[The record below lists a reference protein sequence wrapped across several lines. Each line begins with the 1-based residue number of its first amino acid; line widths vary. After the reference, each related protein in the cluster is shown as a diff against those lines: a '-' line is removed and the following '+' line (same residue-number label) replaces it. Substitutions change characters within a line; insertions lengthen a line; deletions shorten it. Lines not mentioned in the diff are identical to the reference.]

1 MINQPQQPV
10 EVILLKQLASHLAT
24 PIFVVDPE
32 GNLLYFNEPAEDIL
46 ARRYDET
53 GQLPVA
59 EWSTIFT
66 PVDHVTRLR
75 VRWAIQL
82 PVPAQVPVGTNLADV
97 ERWMIFATLQKCC
110 GNKTRAAALLGVSLK
125 TLYNRLNAYRAQ
137 GLVMDYAATAG
148 RDIEI
153 TGLHADLTGELTE
166 AL

>member
-1 MINQPQQPV
+1 MGNPMTDTVP
-10 EVILLKQLASHLAT
+10 T
-24 PIFVVDPE
+24 RDPRAYLGHDTDVLGHDTDVRAE
-32 GNLLYFNEPAEDIL
+32 LREPRAAQEL
-46 ARRYDET
+46 T
-53 GQLPVA
+53 VL
-59 EWSTIFT
+59 
-66 PVDHVTRLR
+66 
-75 VRWAIQL
+75 
-82 PVPAQVPVGTNLADV
+82 QVPVGTNLADV
-97 ERWMIFATLQKCC
+97 ERWMIFATLQKCG